1 MREMKRALTLVFAGG
16 AVAVA
21 IAAVALKLPASDSL
35 LLAGY
40 AASGALITGLA
51 GGMVM
56 NSLRSR
62 SIALLSSVAA
72 ITTVSAVALGAVVAS
87 QAMFI
92 SRHDLSALALVLV
105 AAGTVGVAFAVI
117 LGQRVSSA
125 RRSLAETTR
134 RIGAGD
140 FSPAGKLPA
149 PAEFAALADE
159 LEDMSE
165 RLQEAQ
171 ERERALE
178 ASRRELVAWVS
189 HDLRT
194 PLAGIRA
201 MAEALEDGVVT
212 DRATVARYHV
222 TIRNEVDRLAGLV
235 DDLFELSRINAGSMR
250 LEMERVSLGDL
261 VSDALSAA
269 SGIAS
274 AKGVRLEGALD
285 GRSPELELSAAEMGR
300 VLRNLLENAIR
311 HTPGDGV
318 VHIETGVETTHA
330 YVRVADECGG
340 IAEDDIDRVF
350 EAAFRGEAA
359 RTPGDGGGGLGLA
372 IARGIVE
379 AHEGEINVRN
389 FNGGCAFT
397 IRLPMLSEGEGEDH
411 D

>member
-1 MREMKRALTLVFAGG
+1 MRGVRRGLTFVFAGG
-16 AVAVA
+16 AFAVTL
-21 IAAVALKLPASDSL
+21 AAVAMKLPATDSL

-40 AASGALITGLA
+40 AGLGALTAGLLGA
-51 GGMVM
+51 LVM
-56 NSLRSR
+56 NTLRNR
-62 SIALLSSVAA
+62 SIALLASVAA
-72 ITTVSAVALGAVVAS
+72 ITTVGAVALGAIVAS
-87 QAMFI
+87 RAMFI
-92 SRHDLSALALVLV
+92 STHDLSALALVLI
-105 AAGTVGVAFAVI
+105 AAGTIGVAFAVI
-117 LGQRVSSA
+117 LGNRVSSA

-140 FSPAGKLPA
+140 FSPADKLPA
-149 PAEFAALADE
+149 PAEFTALAQE
-159 LEDMSE
+159 LESMSG

-171 ERERALE
+171 ERERSLE

-201 MAEALEDGVVT
+201 MAEALEDGVV
-212 DRATVARYHV
+212 DDAATVARYHV
-222 TIRNEVDRLAGLV
+222 LIRREVDALSGLV

-250 LEMERVSLGDL
+250 LQMERVSLGDL
-261 VSDALSAA
+261 VSDAVSSA

-274 AKGVRLEGALD
+274 AKGVRLKGALD

-311 HTPGDGV
+311 HTPSDGV
-318 VHIETGVETTHA
+318 VHVETGVELAHA

-340 IAEDDIDRVF
+340 IDEDDIDRVF

-379 AHEGEINVRN
+379 AHDGEINVRN
-389 FNGGCAFT
+389 LNRGCTFT
-397 IRLPMLSEGEGEDH
+397 IRLPMPSEPEREDH
-411 D
+411 A

>member
-1 MREMKRALTLVFAGG
+1 MKDTKRALAFVFAGG

-21 IAAVALKLPASDSL
+21 LTAVALKLPATDSL

-40 AASGALITGLA
+40 AGLGALIAGLA
-51 GGMVM
+51 GVLVM
-56 NSLRSR
+56 NSLRTR
-62 SIALLSSVAA
+62 SIAQLASVAA
-72 ITTVSAVALGAVVAS
+72 ITTVGAVALGAVVAS

-92 SRHDLSALALVLV
+92 SSHDLSALALVLV
-105 AAGTVGVAFAVI
+105 AGGTIGVAFAVI

-140 FSPAGKLPA
+140 FSPADELPA
-149 PAEFAALADE
+149 PAEFTALAQE
-159 LEDMSE
+159 LERMSE

-171 ERERALE
+171 ERERSLE

-212 DRATVARYHV
+212 DDATVARYHV
-222 TIRNEVDRLAGLV
+222 AIRNEVDRLSGLV

-250 LEMERVSLGDL
+250 LELERVSLGDL
-261 VSDALSAA
+261 VSDALSSA

-274 AKGVRLEGALD
+274 AKGVRLQGALD

-300 VLRNLLENAIR
+300 VLRNVLENAIR
-311 HTPGDGV
+311 HTPSDGV
-318 VHIETGVETTHA
+318 VRVDTGVELAHA

-359 RTPGDGGGGLGLA
+359 RTPGDGSGGLGLA

-379 AHEGEINVRN
+379 AHEGEISVRN
-389 FNGGCAFT
+389 FKRGCAFT
-397 IRLPMLSEGEGEDH
+397 IRLPMHSQVDHEGH

>member
-1 MREMKRALTLVFAGG
+1 MKGMKRALQSVFAGG
-16 AVAVA
+16 AAAVAVA
-21 IAAVALKLPASDSL
+21 AIALRLPATDSL

-40 AASGALITGLA
+40 AILGALIAGLA
-51 GGMVM
+51 GALVM
-56 NSLRSR
+56 NSLRGR
-62 SIALLSSVAA
+62 SIALLASVAA
-72 ITTVSAVALGAVVAS
+72 ITTVVAVALGAAVAS
-87 QAMFI
+87 RAMFI
-92 SRHDLSALALVLV
+92 SSHDLSALALVLV
-105 AAGTVGVAFAVI
+105 AAGTIGVAFAVF

-125 RRSLAETTR
+125 RRSLAETAR

-140 FSPAGKLPA
+140 FSPAEELPA
-149 PAEFAALADE
+149 PAEFTELAQE
-159 LEDMSE
+159 LERMSE

-171 ERERALE
+171 ERERSLE

-201 MAEALEDGVVT
+201 MAEALEDGVVA
-212 DRATVARYHV
+212 DAATVARYHAA
-222 TIRNEVDRLAGLV
+222 IRGEVDRLSGLV

-261 VSDALSAA
+261 VSDAVSSA

-274 AKGVRLEGALD
+274 AKGVRLKGALD
-285 GRSPELELSAAEMGR
+285 GRSPELELSAAEIGR

-311 HTPGDGV
+311 HTPSDGIV
-318 VHIETGVETTHA
+318 QVETGVELAHA

-340 IAEDDIDRVF
+340 IAERDLDRVF
-350 EAAFRGEAA
+350 EAAFRGEIA

-379 AHEGEINVRN
+379 AHQGEIDVRN

-397 IRLPMLSEGEGEDH
+397 IRLPMPPPTEREDEV
-411 D
+411 